1 MKAVLIILISLAGFS
16 CTSVFRPYPCG
27 PVLDKEGI
35 QIFKRQNEFL
45 GLTHGV
51 VFADVGA
58 SSGYYD
64 AAMAVFLDSVTFYL
78 NDIDNH
84 CLNARNLNKVL
95 RYYSKL
101 RGSPIQTTNT
111 FHYVIG
117 SPTHTRLPE
126 NTFDVI
132 FSNATMHVIDQKDSI
147 LIDLYRKL
155 KADGN
160 LYVRDEFT
168 YNGELKK
175 CGSKKCGHYVLQYER
190 FLHLMTQNGFK
201 LSGETHEFGYPI
213 YKFSKI

>member
-1 MKAVLIILISLAGFS
+1 ML
-16 CTSVFRPYPCG
+16 
-27 PVLDKEGI
+27 
-35 QIFKRQNEFL
+35 
-45 GLTHGV
+45 
-51 VFADVGA
+51 
-58 SSGYYD
+58 
-64 AAMAVFLDSVTFYL
+64 
-78 NDIDNH
+78 
-84 CLNARNLNKVL
+84 
-95 RYYSKL
+95 SKL
-101 RGSPIQTTNT
+101 R
-111 FHYVIG
+111 
-117 SPTHTRLPE
+117 HTRLPE

-175 CGSKKCGHYVLQYER
+175 CGSKKCGHYVLQYES
-190 FLHLMTQNGFK
+190 FLHHMTRNGFK